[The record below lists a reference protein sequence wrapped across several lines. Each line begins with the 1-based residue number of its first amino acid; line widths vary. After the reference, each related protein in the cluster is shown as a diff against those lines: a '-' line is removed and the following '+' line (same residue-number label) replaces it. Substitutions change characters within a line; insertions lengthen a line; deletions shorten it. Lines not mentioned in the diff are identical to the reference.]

1 MVEIRKKVDSRENT
15 SVERDRAPGTS
26 TGQEQ
31 QAGALPSAATRG
43 HWLPLLEL

>member
-15 SVERDRAPGTS
+15 GEEGQSPRPG

-31 QAGALPSAATRG
+31 QAGALSSAATRG
-43 HWLPLLEL
+43 HWFPLLEL